1 MTPVGSP
8 DSWGYS
14 SKMSISCPSFLKP
27 EVEDLRISIGTFM
40 KSGSGALGS
49 LGGDGSPE
57 RVSCF
62 FLFFLKK
69 HPVHLIV
76 FNTLY
81 CNLVIHI
88 KVHVH
93 VHVPKFYLKSQ
104 VLM

>member
-57 RVSCF
+57 RVSF
-62 FLFFLKK
+62 FMVFFFGFFVLFFLKK
-69 HPVHLIV
+69 HLEYI
-76 FNTLY
+76 
-81 CNLVIHI
+81 
-88 KVHVH
+88 
-93 VHVPKFYLKSQ
+93 
-104 VLM
+104 